1 MFQLALRNI
10 FRQKTRTGMTL
21 SAIAF
26 GVVGLILSAGF
37 LSDIFIQLGEA
48 LIHSHSGHIQ
58 VSRIG
63 YFTYGSR
70 SPEKYLIDS
79 SEATIHDLSAISE
92 VDDVMARINF
102 SGLLNNGKTDWPI
115 IGEGVEADKEA
126 KLGGFMRITQG
137 RQLSSSDRF
146 GLTLG
151 HGVAKA
157 LKLNPGDRVTLLLNT
172 PDGAL
177 NNMEFDVVGVFQS
190 FSKDFDARAVRIS
203 LEAAQELLGTAGI
216 NTIVISLKRTLD
228 TEIAAKKVS
237 ASISTNEY
245 EFRTWIQ
252 LNDFYEKAVALYD
265 QQFGFLRLIIL
276 AMVVLS
282 VTNSVNMSVFERVG
296 EFGTLMALG
305 NRRADIFRLVVVEN
319 ALLGLVGGG
328 LGVLLGIVLALS
340 ISAIGIPMPPPPN
353 ADIGYTAHIRI
364 VPSAI
369 LMAFMIGFSATVFA
383 ALWPAWRVSRITV
396 DEALRQNF

>member
-1 MFQLALRNI
+1 MFKLALRNI

-58 VSRIG
+58 VSKIG

-70 SPEKYLIDS
+70 SPEKYLIKTRD
-79 SEATIHDLSAISE
+79 TMINDLSTIPE
-92 VDDVMARINF
+92 GDEVMARINF
-102 SGLLNNGKTDWPI
+102 TGLLNNGRTDWPI

-126 KLGGFMRITQG
+126 RLGGFMRITQG
-137 RQLSSSDRF
+137 RQLSSNDRF

-151 HGVAKA
+151 YGVAKA
-157 LKLNPGDRVTLLLNT
+157 LKLSPGDRVSLVLNT

-177 NNMEFDVVGVFQS
+177 NNMEFEVIGVFQS

-203 LEAAQELLGTAGI
+203 LEAAQELLGTTSI

-228 TEIAAKKVS
+228 TEVAAKKVS
-237 ASISTNEY
+237 AGLALDEY

-276 AMVVLS
+276 AMVILS

-305 NRRADIFRLVVVEN
+305 NRRVDVFRLLIVEN
-319 ALLGLVGGG
+319 TLLGVIGGA
-328 LGVLLGIVLALS
+328 LGVVLGIMLAFS

-353 ADIGYTAHIRI
+353 ADIGYTAHINI
-364 VPSAI
+364 EPSAV
-369 LMAFMIGFSATVFA
+369 LMAFLIGFFATILA
-383 ALWPAWRVSRITV
+383 ALWPAWRVSRLSV
-396 DEALRQNF
+396 DDALRQNF